1 LRICAAGGERALHF
15 GASEKVKI
23 AISQPGYL
31 PWTGFFDLID
41 QVDQFVLLDDA
52 QFVKQSWH
60 QRNRI
65 KSSTGTG
72 LQWLTVPVVFR
83 GCPRQPLCEVKI
95 REPRFRQKHLR
106 SVEVNY
112 GRARYF
118 KHYFPRF
125 REILEKYGPGERLID
140 LNLALVQ
147 WLAVELS
154 IKTPMV
160 RSSTLHLEG
169 HRSGHLVATCERLGA
184 TDYLSPRSATY
195 LLNDL
200 SMFAEEGIAVYF
212 HNYSC
217 PEYEQRFPPFLP
229 YASAVDL
236 LFNKG
241 PESGDIMRSGR
252 KAPLPAAEVLLS
264 EKEEVPGV

>member
-1 LRICAAGGERALHF
+1 
-15 GASEKVKI
+15 VKI

-65 KSSTGTG
+65 KSATG
-72 LQWLTVPVVFR
+72 LQWLTVPVIFR
-83 GCPRQPLCEVKI
+83 GRLGQSLCEVEI
-95 REPRFRQKHLR
+95 REPDFWQKHLR

-118 KHYFPRF
+118 ETYFPQLKT
-125 REILEKYGPGERLID
+125 ILEDCGRDGRLID
-140 LNLALVQ
+140 LNLALILWIAGQ
-147 WLAVELS
+147 LS
-154 IKTPMV
+154 IKTLMV
-160 RSSTLHLEG
+160 RSSSLKIEG
-169 HRSGHLVATCERLGA
+169 KKSEHLVSICERLGA

-195 LLNDL
+195 LLDDL
-200 SMFAEEGIAVYF
+200 SMFADAGIGVWF
-212 HNYSC
+212 QNYTH

-229 YASAVDL
+229 YPSVLDL
-236 LFNKG
+236 LFNEG
-241 PESGDIMRSGR
+241 PEAGEIMRGGR
-252 KAPLPAAEVLLS
+252 GMALSPNEVRVAL
-264 EKEEVPGV
+264 EHEVR

>member
-1 LRICAAGGERALHF
+1 
-15 GASEKVKI
+15 VKI
-23 AISQPGYL
+23 SISQPGYL
-31 PWTGFFDLID
+31 PWAGFFDLID

-65 KSSTGTG
+65 KSSTG

-83 GCPRQPLCEVKI
+83 GRLGQPLCEVAI
-95 REPRFRQKHLR
+95 RDPHFWQKHLR
-106 SVEVNY
+106 SIEVNY

-118 KHYFPRF
+118 ENYFPRLK
-125 REILEKYGPGERLID
+125 EILEKHGPGEKLID

-147 WLAVELS
+147 WLAGELS
-154 IKTPMV
+154 VRTPMV
-160 RSSTLHLEG
+160 QSSTLQLEG
-169 HRSGHLVATCERLGA
+169 NRSGHLVAMCKRLGA

-195 LLNDL
+195 LLDDL
-200 SMFAEEGIAVYF
+200 DMFADEGIAVHF

-217 PEYEQRFPPFLP
+217 REYEQRFPPFLP
-229 YASAVDL
+229 YASVVDL

-241 PESGDIMRSGR
+241 PESGEIMRSGR
-252 KAPLPAAEVLLS
+252 GVPFTPDQVRAVAENLTLEGEIRRV
-264 EKEEVPGV
+264 